1 VVHVNKTVLVEFSPS
16 QMFELVDR
24 VEDYPLF
31 LPWCGGTE
39 LLQRDLHT
47 TVATL
52 RIDFMGVRQSFT
64 TENVKVPPLEMYINL
79 QKGPFT
85 HMQGHWKFKPLGNT
99 ACRIDFELKYRFSN
113 GLLESVLTP
122 VFSHI
127 ANTFVDAFVQ
137 RAEEVYSVNE

>member
-1 VVHVNKTVLVEFSPS
+1 VAHVNKTVLVEFSPG

-39 LLQRDLHT
+39 LHRRDEQT

-52 RIDFMGVRQSFT
+52 HIDFLGVKQSFT
-64 TENVKVPPLEMYINL
+64 TENAKVPEREMYINL
-79 QKGPFT
+79 QEGPFT
-85 HMQGHWKFKPLGNT
+85 HMQGHWKFKPLGDA
-99 ACRIDFELKYRFSN
+99 ACRIDFEMKYTFSSA
-113 GLLESVLTP
+113 LLESVLNP

-127 ANTFVDAFVQ
+127 ANTFVDAFVR
-137 RAEEVYSVNE
+137 RAEEVYGGHE